1 MTTSLLRTSLGELI
15 YTSLAATSLGELGGG
30 AITPSTIPF
39 SGGKRRVQ
47 PRLANVIKFK
57 GLTEVFEVEEEPIE
71 ISDTSFGLSQEITR
85 FEHAADTLKGQLEL
99 AESEI
104 LVFKA
109 RESLEAQLRAE
120 FLIEDT
126 IRAGRF
132 IQELILQIIE
142 LRLLRRRR
150 EEEEIII
157 LLIMDD

>member
-1 MTTSLLRTSLGELI
+1 MFILQPGQGLGFTGSREI
-15 YTSLAATSLGELGGG
+15 ALGLGGTV
-30 AITPSTIPF
+30 AVVAPAPKIPF
-39 SGGKRRVQ
+39 AGGRRIQ

-71 ISDTSFGLSQEITR
+71 VTETSFGLSQEITR
-85 FEHAADTLKGQLEL
+85 FERATQTLKGQLEL
-99 AESEI
+99 AKSEI
-104 LVFKA
+104 ELFKA

-132 IQELILQIIE
+132 IDELLLQIIE

-150 EEEEIII
+150 EEEEII
-157 LLIMDD
+157 LLLLMVE